1 MGVVLELGP
10 IELMEEVQMGIGAL
24 LTRGGPTPE
33 LLGEDL
39 TDMQGIL
46 ADDIDIT
53 AASLDG

>member
-10 IELMEEVQMGIGAL
+10 TELMEEVQMGIGAL

-33 LLGEDL
+33 LLGQDL
-39 TDMQGIL
+39 TDMEGIL
-46 ADDIDIT
+46 TDEINIT